1 MRMSKRWRSVFFSAV
16 MGAFIG
22 YFSIGF
28 FSWWVVLGAV
38 IGAWVGAGIQRLLRS
53 RDPWF

>member
-1 MRMSKRWRSVFFSAV
+1 MRMSKRWRGVFFSAV

-22 YFSIGF
+22 YILAGFS
-28 FSWWVVLGAV
+28 SWWVVLGAV
-38 IGAWVGAGIQRLLRS
+38 IGAWVGAGIQLLLRS